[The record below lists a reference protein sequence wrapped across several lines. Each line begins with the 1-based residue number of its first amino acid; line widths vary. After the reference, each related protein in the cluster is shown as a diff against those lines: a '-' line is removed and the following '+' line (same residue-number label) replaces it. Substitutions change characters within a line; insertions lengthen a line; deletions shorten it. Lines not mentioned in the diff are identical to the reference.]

1 MQVHIICLY
10 WISGSRLH
18 IFRSY
23 RIAKCVQLV
32 IMIILLLKITKF
44 ILEFTQ
50 VFLEK
55 SFNPVDFHLE
65 FSNPSLHFL
74 FDYVCLKVF
83 WLDSLTLKSACH
95 RVSDCREIIFKCSL
109 NNGGLE
115 VAFLV
120 YFLSSKLHR
129 FRVLQSVVVQRIHR
143 IILHFLL
150 ILHLAHLLELLDHF
164 HRIQLRL
171 CSSVISWGI
180 LLFFRLIN
188 ITDSRLNLLNY
199 QIDFNL
205 ILIFNVFFVI
215 ELLFVRG

>member
-1 MQVHIICLY
+1 
-10 WISGSRLH
+10 
-18 IFRSY
+18 
-23 RIAKCVQLV
+23 
-32 IMIILLLKITKF
+32 MIILLLKITKF

-115 VAFLV
+115 VAVQLHFL
-120 YFLSSKLHR
+120 YSKLHG
-129 FRVLQSVVVQRIHR
+129 FRVHQSVVVQRFGS
-143 IILHFLL
+143 ILLFCLL
-150 ILHLAHLLELLDHF
+150 LLHLAHLLELLDHF
-164 HRIQLRL
+164 HRIQFRL
-171 CSSVISWGI
+171 CSPI
-180 LLFFRLIN
+180 
-188 ITDSRLNLLNY
+188 
-199 QIDFNL
+199 
-205 ILIFNVFFVI
+205 IF
-215 ELLFVRG
+215 